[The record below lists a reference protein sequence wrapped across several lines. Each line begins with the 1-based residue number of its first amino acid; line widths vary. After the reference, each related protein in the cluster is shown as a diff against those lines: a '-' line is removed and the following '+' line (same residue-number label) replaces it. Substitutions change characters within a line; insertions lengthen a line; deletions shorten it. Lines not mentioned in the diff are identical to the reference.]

1 MNFLKT
7 ILNDLMKNFLLAF
20 FLFLLLCVA
29 HADSSNDA
37 NMWFVM
43 AKYNYF
49 ERFDYYNAYKCLKRS
64 LDIQKDFKPALK
76 LKDEMGELYP
86 FFVKLDKP
94 LPKPII
100 KIAKPEKKVEKKPE
114 IKKIEVTGL
123 DDFQYKLALK
133 ELSEHRFEDA
143 KKLLNDHL
151 NKFPE
156 NINAYYYLFLIA
168 MHQQDIKSMDRVMT
182 VCVSLL
188 PNYKG
193 TESYRKFLELITCYR
208 EKIII
213 QEALLEYNSDNGLK
227 NNAISEFRFSF
238 LDRDSER
245 PSYPIMKK
253 LDLVVLKASDYLK
266 YIPKC
271 PSGGEY
277 SIENG
282 RVICSYHDRLYEMP
296 VNPQE
301 KAEKNISLADKNNA
315 YFRIRMARKFIREK
329 RYYRALS
336 EANKAM
342 EYNKYDFRVYDVISQ
357 SYYFLNKK
365 TKALEY
371 ARNAQKMA
379 VDEPM
384 VYNNLGTIYLSLGK
398 YKDAIS
404 TLLHGLA
411 IRKSDYDLNY
421 NLGLAYINN
430 NELEKGKHYFE
441 IAKTVN
447 PNSPGVYF
455 QLGRVY
461 QKLNNNKEAKSTY
474 KKLLHLVPGDGKLYN
489 MVESIIENIK

>member
-1 MNFLKT
+1 
-7 ILNDLMKNFLLAF
+7 MKNIIIAI
-20 FLFLLLCVA
+20 FLFSFLYIGY
-29 HADSSNDA
+29 ADSSNDA

-49 ERFDYYNAYKCLKRS
+49 ERFDYYNAYKCLKKS
-64 LDIQKDFKPALK
+64 LEIKSDFKPSLK
-76 LKDEMGELYP
+76 LKEKMGELYP

-100 KIAKPEKKVEKKPE
+100 KVVKPV
-114 IKKIEVTGL
+114 KKIEKKIETKKLEVPGL
-123 DDFQYKLALK
+123 DDFEYKLALK
-133 ELSEHRFEDA
+133 DLSEHKFKDA
-143 KKLLNDHL
+143 EKLLNNHL

-156 NINAYYYLFLIA
+156 NINAYYYLFLIS
-168 MHQQDIKSMDRVMT
+168 MHAQDVKSMDRILT

-188 PNYKG
+188 PNFKG
-193 TESYRKFLELITCYR
+193 TDAYRRFLELITCYR

-213 QEALLEYNSDNGLK
+213 QEALLEYNSDNALK

-253 LDLVVLKASDYLK
+253 LDLVVLKDSKYLN
-266 YIPKC
+266 YLPKC
-271 PSGGEY
+271 PSGGKY

-282 RVICSYHDRLYEMP
+282 RVVCDYHDKLYEKP
-296 VNPQE
+296 VSPVE
-301 KAEKNISLADKNNA
+301 KDSKNISLADRSNA
-315 YFRIRMARKFIREK
+315 YYHIRLARNFIREK

-342 EYNKYDFRVYDVISQ
+342 KYNEYDFRVYDVLSQ
-357 SYYFLNKK
+357 SYYFLDKK

-371 ARNAQKMA
+371 AKRAMKMA

-398 YKDAIS
+398 YKDAIRVLS
-404 TLLHGLA
+404 HGLA

-421 NLGLAYINN
+421 NIGLAYINSN
-430 NELEKGKHYFE
+430 DLEKGKHYFE
-441 IAKTVN
+441 VAKTVN
-447 PNSPGVYF
+447 PNAPGVYF
-455 QLGRVY
+455 QLGRIY
-461 QKLNNNKEAKSTY
+461 QKLNNNKAAKKTY

-489 MVESIIENIK
+489 MVESIIENLKN